1 MLFLHSDKKSARS
14 LHLIVDMVIVMR
26 LYARYIEVVFLT
38 PETVATIRV
47 VSRSLPLLVGSSI
60 PDEAMDV
67 VRSAPQGAHYHADV
81 IDLLP

>member
-1 MLFLHSDKKSARS
+1 
-14 LHLIVDMVIVMR
+14 MR
-26 LYARYIEVVFLT
+26 LYARFIDVVFLT

-47 VSRSLPLLVGSSI
+47 VSRSLPLLVGFST